1 MFVRMGWVMRISNW
15 RQRQRN
21 KFLICQITAEEIISL
36 PDNSTQS
43 GSSVKQTNDVKNEN
57 CNKLLVGPIITRPP
71 TLLESYIWNTI
82 RNIFQNISWK
92 PFSDLT
98 SSPYWSRTFWIYDAP
113 AFPCPL
119 LRWRNIL
126 PPALTSIAPP
136 PPPPASPAS
145 PG

>member
-1 MFVRMGWVMRISNW
+1 MFVKMGWVMRISNW

-82 RNIFQNISWK
+82 RNIFQNIS
-92 PFSDLT
+92 
-98 SSPYWSRTFWIYDAP
+98 
-113 AFPCPL
+113 
-119 LRWRNIL
+119 
-126 PPALTSIAPP
+126 
-136 PPPPASPAS
+136 
-145 PG
+145 

>member
-71 TLLESYIWNTI
+71 TLLES
-82 RNIFQNISWK
+82 
-92 PFSDLT
+92 
-98 SSPYWSRTFWIYDAP
+98 
-113 AFPCPL
+113 
-119 LRWRNIL
+119 
-126 PPALTSIAPP
+126 
-136 PPPPASPAS
+136 
-145 PG
+145 